1 MSSTT
6 SPKTSSSTH
15 FKKTSL
21 IYVCKLTKLRNGKY
35 IVKEVDGA
43 EQKHER
49 FMWRFFSTLNH
60 TTTHSSSGVDK
71 NTLRELLQR
80 LYPNGQYRLYY
91 SHIISVRM
99 APKRLF

>member
-6 SPKTSSSTH
+6 SPKTSSSNQ

-35 IVKEVDGA
+35 IVKEVDGS
-43 EQKHER
+43 ENKHEQ
-49 FMWRFFSTLNH
+49 FMWKFFSTLNQ
-60 TTTHSSSGVDK
+60 TTSHSSSGVDR
-71 NTLRELLQR
+71 NTLRDLLQR
-80 LYPNGQYRLYY
+80 LYPNGKYRLYY
-91 SHIISVRM
+91 SHIISVKM